1 MRGYRK
7 MRSDKNSD
15 NIHKKLIG
23 GHFPWNKEL
32 CP

>member
-1 MRGYRK
+1 MRKYTK
-7 MRSDKNSD
+7 MRSDKFSD

-23 GHFPWNKEL
+23 GHLLWNKEL